1 MGAGL
6 PLTLPIPH
14 PVDVKL
20 LKSSLQG
27 LSKGNNPIDAAL
39 RQALSASVPNA
50 REGFETRSAPE
61 AKGIDAL
68 AFGAQLAANSRP
80 PGANSIATAI
90 DNLTTQPQVPFVAF
104 AGAGATGT
112 NAAHAENRMSSA
124 QASMSMKQAGFSH
137 ALHERVSIMSQ
148 TQGVHQARI
157 QLNPPELGPMQ
168 VQVKVEGHH
177 TQVLFQVHH
186 AAVSESL
193 EASLPRLREMLAQGG
208 QQQVSVNIQQQM
220 GGWQGMGGQSQ
231 QQGYQ
236 HSQQTGSSPY
246 TAWMS
251 VSAVEGESDI
261 GLSTAHHWYG
271 RDTIAIDAYV

>member
-1 MGAGL
+1 MGVGL
-6 PLTLPIPH
+6 PLTLPIPQ
-14 PVDVKL
+14 PVDSKL
-20 LKSSLQG
+20 LKPSLQG

-61 AKGIDAL
+61 VKGIDAL
-68 AFGAQLAANSRP
+68 AFGAQLAANSRT
-80 PGANSIATAI
+80 PGAKSIATVI
-90 DNLTTQPQVPFVAF
+90 DTLTTQPPVPFAAF
-104 AGAGATGT
+104 SGAGAAGT
-112 NAAHAENRMSSA
+112 STAHAENRMSA
-124 QASMSMKQAGFSH
+124 QATMNMNQAGFSH

-208 QQQVSVNIQQQM
+208 QQQVSVNIQQHT
-220 GGWQGMGGQSQ
+220 GGWQGMGGQGQ

-236 HSQQTGSSPY
+236 HSPQTSSSPY

-251 VSAVEGESDI
+251 ASAVEGESDI
-261 GLSTAHHWYG
+261 GLSAARHWYG